1 MSMRAVVVSFVLG
14 FGCSSSPSGLAVDA
28 PSGGVDADTHVP
40 GNPGI
45 GAHGLSHSELGVGAH
60 PMPIQTPALSTRS
73 GSAIIVSVG
82 RGDKRLFAL
91 PTDTKGNAP
100 YQQLDTVH
108 TYTPYPDSGTAL
120 YAFLGAAGG
129 DGFRVNA
136 ATDDRDEI
144 TIAAVEV
151 LEGTRIADHAWVNAP
166 SASTVKSASVT
177 TTGPATLIA
186 FWWGDANQYFV
197 KTAVPNNGFTVID
210 SLLAEGSLVQC
221 AVAVKTVT
229 SAGTYDVSWTATPV
243 QGAQL
248 WLVAVD

>member
-1 MSMRAVVVSFVLG
+1 MPMRVVVVSLVLG
-14 FGCSSSPSGLAVDA
+14 IGCSSSGLAVDA
-28 PSGGVDADTHVP
+28 PASGDGADHVP

-45 GAHGLSHSELGVGAH
+45 GAHGLSYSQLGVGQH
-60 PMPIQTPALSTRS
+60 PMPIQTPALTTRS
-73 GSAIIVSVG
+73 GSAIIVSIG
-82 RGDKRLFAL
+82 RGDASLFTV

-100 YQQLDTVH
+100 YGQIDAVH
-108 TYTPYPDSGTAL
+108 NYGPYPDSGTAL
-120 YAFLGAAGG
+120 YSFLGAAGG

-136 ATDDRDEI
+136 ATDNRDEV

-151 LEGTRIADHAWVNAP
+151 LEGTRIADYAFTSAP
-166 SASTVKSASVT
+166 TSATVKSNSVT

-186 FWWGDANQYFV
+186 FWWGDANQYFD

-210 SLLAEGSLVQC
+210 AILVEGSLVQC

-229 SAGTYDVSWTATPV
+229 SAGTYDVSWTASPV

-248 WLVAVD
+248 WLVAID